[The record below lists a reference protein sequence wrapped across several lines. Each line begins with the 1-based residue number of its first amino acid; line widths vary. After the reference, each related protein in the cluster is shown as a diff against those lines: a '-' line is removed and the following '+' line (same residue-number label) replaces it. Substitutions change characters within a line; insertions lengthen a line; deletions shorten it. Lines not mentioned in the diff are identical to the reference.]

1 MGRIFRAGIPRPG
14 PAFTFFVLAFLA
26 SRIPLL
32 GNGYGSDPDA
42 WRNIV
47 AALHVRAVG
56 HYIPSRV
63 PGFPLFELLLAA
75 LAPWGW
81 QATNL
86 VAALAQLGALAAFAR
101 VLDLRGVRDRRA
113 ALVALGFGAALWV
126 HATQTMDYAFGLAF
140 FLAAY
145 AALLEGRATWAG
157 AWLALACGSRPS
169 YALVLPAAL
178 AFLALRGGA
187 RTRRA
192 GSLVRF
198 LLGFAPL
205 VLGLFIPVVIAP
217 EARDLGGH
225 LARHATHHVTPIQL
239 VPVLRG
245 SVVFLI
251 GKWAATLL
259 ILFAIAALVRRIR
272 GARPRAAAA
281 EATGQAP
288 KVGLAPVDPELPR
301 DRAATAFEAL
311 AALAFIGFFL
321 LIPYE
326 QAYLLPVLPLLL
338 ILLARRLPPR
348 AMAAFACAMALQ
360 SLVSLEFAER
370 RAIPGDLFLE
380 RAQRRADVASSRAL
394 LATPVRAPTV
404 IEVGRFG
411 VHRLLALD
419 RGLIV
424 NAAGWSPFSASGVAL
439 IARDHPLAFAERLT
453 ATEADSLRRAGWS
466 IRNAAP

>member
-1 MGRIFRAGIPRPG
+1 MGRIIRAIPRPAG
-14 PAFTFFVLAFLA
+14 AFTLFVLAFLA

-32 GNGYGSDPDA
+32 GIGYGSDPDA

-47 AALHVRAVG
+47 AALHVRAAG

-63 PGFPLFELLLAA
+63 PGFPVFELLLAA

-81 QATNL
+81 RATNL
-86 VAALAQLGALAAFAR
+86 AAALAQLGALVAFAR
-101 VLDLRGVRDRRA
+101 VLDLRGARDRRA
-113 ALVALGFGAALWV
+113 ALVALAFGAALWV

-145 AALLEGRATWAG
+145 AALLEQRAAWAG
-157 AWLALACGSRPS
+157 AWLALACGCRPS
-169 YALVLPAAL
+169 YALVLPAAV
-178 AFLALRGGA
+178 AFLALGAGA
-187 RTRRA
+187 RTRVR
-192 GSLVRF
+192 GSLARF

-205 VLGLFIPVVIAP
+205 VLALFVPVMIAP

-225 LARHATHHVTPIQL
+225 LARHASHHVTPIQL

-259 ILFAIAALVRRIR
+259 IGFAIAALVRRIR
-272 GARPRAAAA
+272 GARPQAAGG
-281 EATGQAP
+281 EAIGPVPKTGP
-288 KVGLAPVDPELPR
+288 APVDPAGPR

-311 AALAFIGFFL
+311 AALALVGFFL
-321 LIPYE
+321 LTPYE

-380 RAQRRADVASSRAL
+380 RAQRRADLAGSRAL

-419 RGLIV
+419 RELIV
-424 NAAGWSPFSASGVAL
+424 TDAGWSPFSAAGVAL
-439 IARDHPLAFAERLT
+439 IARDRPLAFAERLT
-453 ATEADSLRRAGWS
+453 EAQADSLRRAGWS